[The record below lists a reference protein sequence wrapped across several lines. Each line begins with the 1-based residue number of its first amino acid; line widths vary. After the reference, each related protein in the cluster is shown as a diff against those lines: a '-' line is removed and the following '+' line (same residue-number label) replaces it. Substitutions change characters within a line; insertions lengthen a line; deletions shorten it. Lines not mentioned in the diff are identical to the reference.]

1 MNDNKILNDAK
12 CSVFKYFDSGDWV
25 VRGSETGQ
33 IVLFKIL
40 DDEGLLVKSWDG
52 HFNAVSALA
61 VPINENGF
69 YSAGN
74 DGCIC
79 YYSLSNLKMIS
90 WNAHSAPIIGFHL
103 SRGISLENSHVWS
116 LSLDKKCKVISCNNT
131 KMWSSKGKLIKD
143 WNILDIPST
152 FSINSLETWM
162 FIATNTGIILGVST
176 KSDQT
181 LIDTK
186 SAGLVYNSNDS
197 VPISQIS
204 LSLDEQ
210 YLFSGNKSGVFK
222 VWDISNQTCLNSV
235 SFECNPSSINIIAE
249 IIGILSTI
257 NPLMD
262 PDSIPKV
269 NLKKLNK
276 YPMSQELYGKVYV
289 DSISVGG
296 EVVKEVRENI
306 DMDESL
312 LRLKQE
318 NADLK
323 ILNANL
329 FKSAINALSQKSL
342 A

>member
-12 CSVFKYFDSGDWV
+12 CSVLKCFDSGDWI

-33 IVLFKIL
+33 VVLFKIL
-40 DDEGLLVKSWDG
+40 DHEGLLVKNWDG
-52 HFNAVSALA
+52 HFNAVNALV

-79 YYSLSNLKMIS
+79 YYSLSSLKMNS
-90 WNAHSAPIIGFHL
+90 WNAHSAPIIALQL
-103 SRGISLENSHVWS
+103 SRALSLENSHVWS
-116 LSLDKKCKVISCNNT
+116 LSLDKKCKVISLYNG

-162 FIATNTGIILGVST
+162 FIGTNTGIIYGVST
-176 KSDQT
+176 KLNQN
-181 LIDTK
+181 LIDAK
-186 SAGLVYNSNDS
+186 SAGLLYNSNDNT
-197 VPISQIS
+197 PISQLS

-210 YLFSGNKSGVFK
+210 YLFSGSKSGIFK

-235 SFECNPSSINIIAE
+235 SFDCNTNSTNIIAE
-249 IIGILSTI
+249 IIGILSTV

-262 PDSIPKV
+262 PDSIPKL

-276 YPMSQELYGKVYV
+276 YPMSQELYGKVYL
-289 DSISVGG
+289 DSMSVR
-296 EVVKEVRENI
+296 EEKLQNARENI

-312 LRLKQE
+312 LKLKQE

-342 A
+342 S